1 MFHHW
6 WNHYYCGPKWYLRQI
21 FHDSL
26 HRLQTEELLV
36 NCLLDLSWARS
47 PFLTSC
53 DNFNISTSRI
63 FWLIKSFVDDD
74 ITVVGIEIEGSY
86 EVVWEPVPVNVF
98 AEKFL
103 FTCSCIIFVDDL
115 CLKFSIR
122 QFPLQAH
129 FFPFY
134 VALILLQLLKSSLIS
149 LIMFCFKF
157 VI

>member
-1 MFHHW
+1 M
-6 WNHYYCGPKWYLRQI
+6 NR
-21 FHDSL
+21 
-26 HRLQTEELLV
+26 V
-36 NCLLDLSWARS
+36 
-47 PFLTSC
+47 
-53 DNFNISTSRI
+53 
-63 FWLIKSFVDDD
+63 SFSHSAD

-134 VALILLQLLKSSLIS
+134 VALILLQLLVFLDQPHNA
-149 LIMFCFKF
+149 LF
-157 VI
+157 

>member
-103 FTCSCIIFVDDL
+103 FTWSCIIFVDDL
-115 CLKFSIR
+115 CLKFSISLASSFLCIFR
-122 QFPLQAH
+122 CANFTS
-129 FFPFY
+129 
-134 VALILLQLLKSSLIS
+134 ALKVFLDQPDNVL
-149 LIMFCFKF
+149 F
-157 VI
+157 